1 MKNRRPTLCERYLQF
16 GHIKKYCRS
25 DIELC
30 TNCTIYMQEEKMHN
44 FRGHLCL
51 YCKEPNKAGD
61 KKIFGEYKM
70 EATIQNKIRLDKCDA
85 YTAKETL
92 GYRGR
97 KSYVSAARGAAKI
110 EEKQRRIE
118 K

>member
-1 MKNRRPTLCERYLQF
+1 MTGN
-16 GHIKKYCRS
+16 S
-25 DIELC
+25 
-30 TNCTIYMQEEKMHN
+30 
-44 FRGHLCL
+44 
-51 YCKEPNKAGD
+51 AGD
-61 KKIFGEYKM
+61 KKICREYKM

-97 KSYVSAARGAAKI
+97 KSNMSAARGAEKR
-110 EEKQRRIE
+110 EEKQ